1 MTDAVTIREA
11 DAADA
16 ARLLE
21 IYAYYVQNTAITF
34 EYDVPSLSE
43 FQRRIR
49 NTKRRY
55 PYLVIERDGVIRG
68 YAYAGPFV
76 GRAAY
81 DWSCELSIYLDR
93 EYRGDG
99 LGRRLYGMLMEILKL
114 QGVRNVYGCV
124 TIPNP
129 RSERLHGSMGF
140 EKLGTFHHTGCKNGR
155 WVDVAWYERQIGS
168 LDGDPRPVTPIGEIE
183 EDKLR
188 EILRGKGGTL

>member
-1 MTDAVTIREA
+1 MEIRFARETDSRQ
-11 DAADA
+11 
-16 ARLLE
+16 LLE
-21 IYAYYVQNTAITF
+21 IYRQYIDTTVTFGYVLPT
-34 EYDVPSLSE
+34 EEE
-43 FQRRIR
+43 FAGRIR
-49 NTKRRY
+49 EIGGEY
-55 PYLVIERDGVIRG
+55 PYLVCEEGGRAVG
-68 YAYAGPFV
+68 YAYAHKPFE
-76 GRAAY
+76 RAAY
-81 DWSCELSIYLDR
+81 QWDAELSIYLDR

-155 WVDVAWYERQIGS
+155 WVDVAWYERRIGS

>member
-1 MTDAVTIREA
+1 M
-11 DAADA
+11 
-16 ARLLE
+16 
-21 IYAYYVQNTAITF
+21 
-34 EYDVPSLSE
+34 
-43 FQRRIR
+43 
-49 NTKRRY
+49 
-55 PYLVIERDGVIRG
+55 G
-68 YAYAGPFV
+68 YAYAHKPFE
-76 GRAAY
+76 RAAY
-81 DWSCELSIYLDR
+81 QWDAELSIYLDR

>member
-1 MTDAVTIREA
+1 MEIRF
-11 DAADA
+11 
-16 ARLLE
+16 AREEDSSQLLD
-21 IYAYYVQNTAITF
+21 IYGQYIETTVTF
-34 EYDVPSLSE
+34 EYELPTAEE
-43 FQRRIR
+43 FAGRIR
-49 NTKRRY
+49 DISREY
-55 PYLVIERDGVIRG
+55 PYLVCEEGNQAVG
-68 YAYAGPFV
+68 YAYAHKPFE
-76 GRAAY
+76 RAAY
-81 DWSCELSIYLDR
+81 QWDAELSIYLDR

>member
-1 MTDAVTIREA
+1 
-11 DAADA
+11 
-16 ARLLE
+16 
-21 IYAYYVQNTAITF
+21 
-34 EYDVPSLSE
+34 
-43 FQRRIR
+43 
-49 NTKRRY
+49 
-55 PYLVIERDGVIRG
+55 
-68 YAYAGPFV
+68 
-76 GRAAY
+76 
-81 DWSCELSIYLDR
+81 
-93 EYRGDG
+93 
-99 LGRRLYGMLMEILKL
+99 MLMEILKL
-114 QGVRNVYGCV
+114 QGVRNVYGCD